1 MALRAGTPSIAGAR
15 RAQAGPYNRG
25 PPPGKVLLRPPSLH
39 APRHPQT
46 QTETRMSEAST
57 QSDHET
63 HEGPIK
69 TPKQLILAVFFSFVV
84 PIFTI
89 IVLVSNV
96 TSSPKP
102 AAGSR
107 GHEEQAVA
115 ARLQRVGS
123 VEIKD
128 ASDVSALKTGQ
139 QVYAGQCTACHAA
152 GVAGAPKFGDAAA
165 WGPRIKTGYEAL
177 LNAVLK
183 GKGNM
188 PPQAGGDFSEL
199 ELGRGVVYMANGS
212 GGQLAEPSAPAA
224 SAPASAPAN

>member
-1 MALRAGTPSIAGAR
+1 MSD
-15 RAQAGPYNRG
+15 
-25 PPPGKVLLRPPSLH
+25 
-39 APRHPQT
+39 AP
-46 QTETRMSEAST
+46 T
-57 QSDHET
+57 QSGQHSHESHES

-89 IVLVSNV
+89 IVLVSSV

-107 GHEEQAVA
+107 GMEEQAVA

-128 ASDVSALKTGQ
+128 ASDLSALKNGQ
-139 QVYAGQCTACHAA
+139 QVFAGQCAACHAA

-165 WGPRIKTGYEAL
+165 WAPRLKTGYEAL
-177 LNAVLK
+177 LNSVLK

-188 PPQAGGDFSEL
+188 PPQAGGDFSEF
-199 ELGRGVVYMANGS
+199 ELGRAVVYMANGS
-212 GGQLAEPSAPAA
+212 GGQLAEPPMPAA
-224 SAPASAPAN
+224 SAPQAAAQAK

>member
-1 MALRAGTPSIAGAR
+1 
-15 RAQAGPYNRG
+15 
-25 PPPGKVLLRPPSLH
+25 
-39 APRHPQT
+39 
-46 QTETRMSEAST
+46 MSEAST
-57 QSDHET
+57 QSDQESHEP

-89 IVLVSNV
+89 IVLVASV

-107 GHEEQAVA
+107 GMEEKAVA

-128 ASDVSALKTGQ
+128 MSDVSALKNGQ
-139 QVYAGQCTACHAA
+139 QVFTGQCSACHAA

-165 WGPRIKTGYEAL
+165 WAPRLKTGYEAL
-177 LNAVLK
+177 LNSALK

-199 ELGRGVVYMANGS
+199 ELARAVVYMANGS
-212 GGQLAEPSAPAA
+212 GGQLAEPQAPAEAA
-224 SAPASAPAN
+224 SAAAK